1 MKIYVLIAKSFKD
14 SKVARAF
21 IDKDKADKFVNICN
35 EYQKAH
41 PQSSLVDME
50 NGRLAERKEEWRE
63 AHPLKDIE
71 VTSGLIYYYFEV
83 QEVELEE

>member
-35 EYQKAH
+35 EYQKTH
-41 PQSSLVDME
+41 PQGGNLAGMV
-50 NGRLAERKEEWRE
+50 NGELAKRTETWRE
-63 AHPLKDIE
+63 EHPLKDLE
-71 VTSGLIYYYFEV
+71 VTSGLICYYFEV
-83 QEVELEE
+83 QEVELE